1 MVVSVSLSVWLCI
14 VVVVVVVVCECAFAC
29 THAVVLIAFQLAV
42 AVAVLQTLSSFSL
55 ATTGGKAT
63 RGELSFAQPT
73 RHRYDP
79 AFGSMGDE
87 SKLEPWKRSKH
98 TPHTHTQKK
107 ITYFHTQT
115 HTNQHTRSVQ
125 QYTRLFTYHGQ

>member
-1 MVVSVSLSVWLCI
+1 MHRAVQV
-14 VVVVVVVVCECAFAC
+14 CAFAC

-107 ITYFHTQT
+107 NNILS
-115 HTNQHTRSVQ
+115 HTNTHKPTHAVSATIHTALHIPWSMTIAREASG
-125 QYTRLFTYHGQ
+125 L